1 MDYEY
6 IVVETDEENPT
17 TIATITN
24 ENIDCIKGYRVRV
37 KPMQDYPLGG
47 KGSLPWL
54 SLDCIFPSLP

>member
-17 TIATITN
+17 TIATIATITN

-37 KPMQDYPLGG
+37 KPM
-47 KGSLPWL
+47 
-54 SLDCIFPSLP
+54 

>member
-17 TIATITN
+17 TIAIITN

-37 KPMQDYPLGG
+37 KPM
-47 KGSLPWL
+47 
-54 SLDCIFPSLP
+54 

>member
-37 KPMQDYPLGG
+37 KPM
-47 KGSLPWL
+47 
-54 SLDCIFPSLP
+54 